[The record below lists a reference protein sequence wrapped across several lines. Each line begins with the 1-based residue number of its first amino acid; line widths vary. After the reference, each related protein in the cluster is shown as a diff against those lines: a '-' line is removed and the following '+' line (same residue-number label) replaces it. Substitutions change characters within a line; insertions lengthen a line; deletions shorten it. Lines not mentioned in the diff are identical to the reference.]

1 MSFIAIITLFAIIVR
16 VIMSEEKKNNGVQ
29 DKADYFDLSTEKV
42 ELSDKGNAAKIRI
55 STNMKWEIKG

>member
-1 MSFIAIITLFAIIVR
+1 
-16 VIMSEEKKNNGVQ
+16 MSEEKKSNGVQ

-42 ELSDKGNAAKIRI
+42 ELSEKGNAAKIRI